1 MPIFN
6 VIILDPFLGPSHK
19 NTWYAYKR
27 NSQHKVEIF
36 PFSDKNW
43 KLASGLS
50 GFCSSSNLEQ
60 SLNFEN
66 QDLFIVSEY
75 FDIAAFKSLNP
86 KLINKAFICYF
97 HENQFEYP
105 VKEGAKRDN
114 HFALTN
120 LKNFICSDFNIFNSD
135 WNRKSFF
142 EGVKKFRKALPHFY
156 RKFIDSNIETLGN
169 TEIIHPS
176 HCMDISVANF
186 NKLLTQKTSEK
197 KRLKVLWNHRWEYDK
212 NPELLINIIERA
224 HHELPNICFDI
235 CGWESP
241 RSELREHLNF
251 FLGKNVDHLGF
262 YSSKNAYQS
271 ALISSDIVLS
281 TAIHEFYGIS
291 VLEGICFGLDPILPN
306 RLSYPELYK
315 SKFPNQFYNDLESAI
330 SLLGAAV
337 KNRTSNFDPLN
348 MDRANFF
355 FEAHHPEKSAKRL
368 DQLAA
373 EIMEKKK
380 AGGR

>member
-105 VKEGAKRDN
+105 VKEG
-114 HFALTN
+114 
-120 LKNFICSDFNIFNSD
+120 
-135 WNRKSFF
+135 
-142 EGVKKFRKALPHFY
+142 
-156 RKFIDSNIETLGN
+156 
-169 TEIIHPS
+169 
-176 HCMDISVANF
+176 VA
-186 NKLLTQKTSEK
+186 
-197 KRLKVLWNHRWEYDK
+197 
-212 NPELLINIIERA
+212 
-224 HHELPNICFDI
+224 
-235 CGWESP
+235 
-241 RSELREHLNF
+241 
-251 FLGKNVDHLGF
+251 
-262 YSSKNAYQS
+262 
-271 ALISSDIVLS
+271 
-281 TAIHEFYGIS
+281 
-291 VLEGICFGLDPILPN
+291 
-306 RLSYPELYK
+306 
-315 SKFPNQFYNDLESAI
+315 
-330 SLLGAAV
+330 
-337 KNRTSNFDPLN
+337 
-348 MDRANFF
+348 
-355 FEAHHPEKSAKRL
+355 
-368 DQLAA
+368 
-373 EIMEKKK
+373 
-380 AGGR
+380 